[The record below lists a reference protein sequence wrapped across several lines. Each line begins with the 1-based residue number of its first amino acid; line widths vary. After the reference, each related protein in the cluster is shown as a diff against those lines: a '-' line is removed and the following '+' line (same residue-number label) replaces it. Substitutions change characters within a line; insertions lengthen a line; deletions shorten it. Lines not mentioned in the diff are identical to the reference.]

1 MYRDT
6 SSVDCAPREL
16 THKHKPHL
24 LLLLVL
30 WYKKKFR
37 LLLVCVETQFLDL

>member
-16 THKHKPHL
+16 THACYVYSPL
-24 LLLLVL
+24 LDQSDFPRVINVN
-30 WYKKKFR
+30 R
-37 LLLVCVETQFLDL
+37 C